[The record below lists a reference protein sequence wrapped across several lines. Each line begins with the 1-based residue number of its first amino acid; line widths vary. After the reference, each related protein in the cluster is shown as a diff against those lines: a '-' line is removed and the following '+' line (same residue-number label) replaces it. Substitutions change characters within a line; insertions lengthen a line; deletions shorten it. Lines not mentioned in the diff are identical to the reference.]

1 MYLLQTCIKST
12 GKKWVKIVTEYINTQ
27 STPETSRNI
36 DFSLYR
42 WAVIVN
48 CWFCCTVWTYDLL
61 YIMSSFVSQEALFV
75 RQFIVCRWKI
85 CWLLPIV
92 KFVARRRLSEAIL
105 SLVWHGPEVL
115 ELNSCV
121 HASTGQ
127 LIHIALLQ
135 CTSFRTFAHVLSHS
149 KRKNY
154 FPHCIT
160 QPPSSWSSLVVVD
173 KVSKCP
179 FDAADSTI
187 RPVIANVT
195 WRPKIAA
202 CHTMHLPLLQQ
213 VDILLVRSVANDT
226 YSLGGLVDS
235 SYPSGIKKY
244 FLRKNTANWAM

>member
-48 CWFCCTVWTYDLL
+48 CWFCCIVWTYDLL

-85 CWLLPIV
+85 CWLLPIG

-115 ELNSCV
+115 L
-121 HASTGQ
+121 
-127 LIHIALLQ
+127 
-135 CTSFRTFAHVLSHS
+135 
-149 KRKNY
+149 
-154 FPHCIT
+154 
-160 QPPSSWSSLVVVD
+160 
-173 KVSKCP
+173 CP
-179 FDAADSTI
+179 
-187 RPVIANVT
+187 RLY
-195 WRPKIAA
+195 R
-202 CHTMHLPLLQQ
+202 
-213 VDILLVRSVANDT
+213 
-226 YSLGGLVDS
+226 
-235 SYPSGIKKY
+235 
-244 FLRKNTANWAM
+244 TANPYCTASVYFIPYICPCTVTF